1 MRGCYHEFPHAAN
14 GELVVFG
21 ADPDTVLAGRGAR
34 RRGWA
39 VRESGEPESAPLAGA
54 VAREGARLR
63 DENEADAHFGT
74 TIA

>member
-21 ADPDTVLAGRGAR
+21 ADPDTVLAGRGAGW
-34 RRGWA
+34 RGWA
-39 VRESGEPESAPLAGA
+39 VREGGEPESAPLAGA
-54 VAREGARLR
+54 VPRDGTRLR
-63 DENEADAHFGT
+63 NEDEADCHFGT

>member
-1 MRGCYHEFPHAAN
+1 MRGWYHESPHLLL
-14 GELVVFG
+14 GEQVVG
-21 ADPDTVLAGRGAR
+21 LADPDPVLSGRGAG
-34 RRGWA
+34 RRGRA